1 MPQLARRPGAQHLH
15 SGAQIAHDLLG
26 GAHPDVGLQQG
37 VLDLLPRVL
46 VQDVPGEQGEQPAA
60 KRRLRARQPGA
71 QPDQPAGGRCRGL
84 QQQIRRRLHS
94 GRKALVDNARRFLDA
109 DRAVGAGQV
118 DGGHCAFFGIPR
130 SLGVVTHAGRV
141 VDPRSRLSARQPPAG
156 RSSQQADG
164 CDHRKHRDDENQY
177 DEIHRRSLSEPVL
190 AVTGLLGRPEL
201 TPPSEPSFTA
211 GSAEPPRFDAAGRR
225 PPQTWQPA
233 WTTTAARWPAM
244 RLREFFQRLFRRRR
258 ARGGGS
264 PHHRPAPQSVEVA
277 ASAISSPPVEP
288 PEPMP
293 ASPSSP
299 PPQPPAGPPVAPPL
313 ATPAPEPPAP
323 ATAHAATPAADS
335 WPDTLRLRRLTDELL
350 PPPVAT
356 RLLALVRPTIDVVP
370 ADVDADLDAASS
382 RIGGNPLLPP
392 QLRWPHRDGAPL
404 SFLAQVRLEE
414 VAPYDV
420 EGALPP
426 SGLLLFFYGGAED
439 AWGFDP
445 DDRLSWRVLLV
456 DPD

>member
-1 MPQLARRPGAQHLH
+1 
-15 SGAQIAHDLLG
+15 
-26 GAHPDVGLQQG
+26 
-37 VLDLLPRVL
+37 
-46 VQDVPGEQGEQPAA
+46 
-60 KRRLRARQPGA
+60 
-71 QPDQPAGGRCRGL
+71 
-84 QQQIRRRLHS
+84 
-94 GRKALVDNARRFLDA
+94 
-109 DRAVGAGQV
+109 
-118 DGGHCAFFGIPR
+118 
-130 SLGVVTHAGRV
+130 
-141 VDPRSRLSARQPPAG
+141 
-156 RSSQQADG
+156 
-164 CDHRKHRDDENQY
+164 
-177 DEIHRRSLSEPVL
+177 
-190 AVTGLLGRPEL
+190 
-201 TPPSEPSFTA
+201 
-211 GSAEPPRFDAAGRR
+211 
-225 PPQTWQPA
+225 
-233 WTTTAARWPAM
+233 M

-299 PPQPPAGPPVAPPL
+299 PPQPPAGPPVAPPPPVTPPL

-382 RIGGNPLLPP
+382 RTGGTPPLPP

-404 SFLAQVRLEE
+404 SVLAQVRLEE

-456 DPD
+456 DPAGARVRAAPTGAEVFTERGLRPQPVLTLPDRWSEPMPALLAAEPAVADVLARFDADRPRLRLTTGDSGGLALPQPSRSRWRQPGSPDR

>member
-1 MPQLARRPGAQHLH
+1 MPQLGRRPGAQHLH

-71 QPDQPAGGRCRGL
+71 QPDQ
-84 QQQIRRRLHS
+84 
-94 GRKALVDNARRFLDA
+94 
-109 DRAVGAGQV
+109 
-118 DGGHCAFFGIPR
+118 
-130 SLGVVTHAGRV
+130 
-141 VDPRSRLSARQPPAG
+141 PAG

-277 ASAISSPPVEP
+277 ASAISSPPAEP
-288 PEPMP
+288 LEPMP
-293 ASPSSP
+293 ASPASP
-299 PPQPPAGPPVAPPL
+299 PPQPSAVPPVAPPPPVPPQPQ
-313 ATPAPEPPAP
+313 ATPAPE
-323 ATAHAATPAADS
+323 
-335 WPDTLRLRRLTDELL
+335 
-350 PPPVAT
+350 
-356 RLLALVRPTIDVVP
+356 
-370 ADVDADLDAASS
+370 
-382 RIGGNPLLPP
+382 
-392 QLRWPHRDGAPL
+392 
-404 SFLAQVRLEE
+404 
-414 VAPYDV
+414 
-420 EGALPP
+420 
-426 SGLLLFFYGGAED
+426 
-439 AWGFDP
+439 
-445 DDRLSWRVLLV
+445 
-456 DPD
+456 